1 MKFIA
6 DAMLGKLAKRLRLLG
21 YDVLYDPSYDDNE
34 IIRLSLEQDRVILT
48 RDTGLVNRPTAKNH
62 LFITSDDPGEQVRQV
77 IDAFGLTTGPEILT
91 RCSVCNTLLIMFSK
105 QMVRDR
111 VPDHVYQTNNDFQQ
125 CKQCDK
131 IYWIGTHI
139 KTTSNATTKARH
151 K

>member
-6 DAMLGKLAKRLRLLG
+6 DTMLGKLAKGLRLLG
-21 YDVLYDPSYDDNE
+21 YDVLYDPSHDDNE

-77 IDAFGLTTGPEILT
+77 IDTFGLSSGPEILT
-91 RCSVCNTLLIMFSK
+91 RCSVCNTMLLK
-105 QMVRDR
+105 ADKEVVRDK
-111 VPDHVYQTNNDFQQ
+111 VPEFVYHANSDFLR
-125 CKQCDK
+125 CGECGR
-131 IYWIGTHI
+131 IYWRGSHVRM
-139 KTTSNATTKARH
+139 AARWM